1 MDPGSSELDPGLS
14 QQEAP
19 CLIVEDS
26 QPESV
31 AMEDDPDRGYHTL
44 LAKRLSSLQSSTRSP
59 ELELICAQQSS
70 KSNKEKNEEHC
81 AVSARSNS
89 QNQLPE
95 ELEQHSQVFEV
106 FSLQKMKSKQSEEV
120 DDKMQDGA
128 DSITHVVQL
137 EESSQLVSGFLELS
151 ESQNV
156 EEALESTKTG
166 DEEQCNAEK
175 GHVSPKEELFQRS
188 EAESGCTTNP
198 QLEAI
203 CMDNKKTTVHDLLL
217 GERSQAE
224 GPSDLEN
231 SSKVPSTQ
239 EDMFEC
245 ENKATVVDTTVSAI
259 QSQFAHMSTP
269 AANLCLLHLSG
280 QTPLAQESLSQNSSE
295 FVASSQDNFG
305 PTPVIIPSS
314 PTEGED
320 AQGDEPMD
328 TSVPPED
335 FSQAGKSEEEPME
348 TDFPPGETDSD
359 FHARPKIST
368 PTSHSV
374 PAFNPKTAL
383 PVPSQPEFSN
393 DIFIP
398 TQSLETR
405 NSNTSE
411 QVDKTPNLIVS
422 QEELTSVQLKEDD
435 KTQKDQ
441 KEYVTNQ
448 QECSMPGE
456 VFCLELSVNTETTA
470 TLDNKEASV
479 KKTEESDDSELT
491 QIEDLRKSQVNSSS
505 GTFVTQDNDL
515 PSFPSKIEPQMEGLP
530 KASELEPSQGKTVL
544 KTLEHSSSNI
554 QKTKVKCG
562 SLGTTEIFTSG
573 AASVT
578 PVNILPKESAADT
591 TYSKTLLK
599 PSELVDVPT
608 DVKSHKLEMTEL
620 TVSSSLSDTVPT
632 ETHVMKTRVCFSHF
646 PKSLPVSNADDI
658 TNFQPSSCLNTF
670 HEDME
675 IHTEDIEACSET
687 VPKEITPRDVKP
699 VELGPKN
706 VEMREEVQDVVQETP
721 EDEQENMEEGE
732 VGLSSSLCLAL
743 SQSQAFSPSM
753 ETVDEEHKMDSDSL
767 KGQGAHDDSITLMS
781 AKERNSKMYCFEEGV
796 QRESIHGGENML
808 SHSIL
813 VNESDPVQNN
823 ERETV
828 SQGKEVSSEVVAL
841 VSSEESVVIPKVKDM
856 DGGVE
861 DAVENMISGI
871 TQEAKIKSNAFAQ
884 NLEVQGSGPEKIE
897 LRMSM
902 ETASHQSDKNIG
914 NSVTKTL
921 SDSSGDIPFHFTL
934 PKEGEMVHHVAV
946 ATPPLLGPLKLAP
959 RHSTPIELGSCSET
973 GNLCEDGALPTSDIA
988 AEEIRVVA
996 ESNEGKL
1003 SLQMKMVMPS
1013 SEETPESA
1021 QFSLQKPISSEE
1033 EIPVSTAENISK
1045 AIPRSSSGSISALH
1059 SRESISD
1066 GPRTQRLKHISRSHA
1081 VMSSDLDIADESC
1094 EMPLREDVELQS
1106 GSATY
1111 HSKEMGCLTKLNY
1124 KELESQTE
1132 MLVQRPVT
1140 EASTQTE
1147 GHLKA
1152 CVEELEPRENILKSC
1167 SMGVQTESTN
1177 QICQRAISQQTSFD
1191 ASIPLNESGKQKE
1204 VSQQMSFDDNSKQE
1218 SINKDEVTPPFLSI
1232 PGHSVSR
1239 HVRTTRE
1246 IRTTVT
1252 RIITDV
1258 YYENGKEINRTV
1270 IEESDEPVVDCRV
1283 SESDMSSS
1291 RSRCSMTSGDL
1302 GDVSSLSSKAS
1313 SLQRS
1318 SSATSSTG
1326 AAPVKAV
1333 PSETAGEFAIPTGRQ
1348 GPFKSASPQKSC
1360 VQLHGSLGWP
1370 ESPEGTVSGRED
1382 RDRASRRP
1390 LSSQGRGKRGRPSS
1404 YTSSCS
1410 RNDVIMA
1417 QKDKTPSSV
1426 SSSSEESITA
1436 FTHVCSQPDSN
1447 KSHLVCEAS
1456 PRGALRRSNS
1466 PEIALLSPQST
1477 DTSSNSFVGLRV
1489 VAKWS
1494 SNGYFYS
1501 GCIIRDVGDGRFRLL
1516 FDDGYECDV
1525 LGKDILLCD
1534 PIPLETEVTAL
1545 SDDEYFSS
1553 GVVKGHK
1560 KQGTDFFYCVEK
1572 DGQRKWYRRMAVIL
1586 SLEQGNRLREQYG
1599 LGPYEPTTPF
1609 TKASDIS
1616 LDNLVEGKRK
1626 RRGNLINNST
1636 PSRTPTESP
1645 RGSACSSKRKL
1656 MCSEDDQS
1664 PAKRGRKSSFPKKA
1678 WQHGEMCSTSE
1689 SGCDLPSN
1697 SSDLVETFGPLPQST
1712 SLFLGYAFLLTTSSE
1727 NDRETNHTG
1736 DNKEEEYVE
1745 TAPYNKQYTERQL
1758 RAGGGYVMLDVSDS
1772 QCNSSYERLLIA
1784 DQHCRTQKYLLSV
1797 ANGIPCVSH
1806 IWVRDCCR
1814 ANQTLSFRNYM
1825 LPAGLGLLENR
1836 IIEWHPRRSPF
1847 ESLQVLLISEKH
1859 LELWADLL
1867 MMGGASSVRQ
1877 HSATSQNK
1885 DIAVGVYNLLV
1896 TDTSCSDSVL
1906 KCAAALDIPVVS
1918 PEWVIQSIIVGE
1930 RQDYDAHPKYKHNYS
1945 PM

>member
-1 MDPGSSELDPGLS
+1 
-14 QQEAP
+14 
-19 CLIVEDS
+19 
-26 QPESV
+26 
-31 AMEDDPDRGYHTL
+31 
-44 LAKRLSSLQSSTRSP
+44 
-59 ELELICAQQSS
+59 
-70 KSNKEKNEEHC
+70 
-81 AVSARSNS
+81 
-89 QNQLPE
+89 
-95 ELEQHSQVFEV
+95 
-106 FSLQKMKSKQSEEV
+106 
-120 DDKMQDGA
+120 
-128 DSITHVVQL
+128 
-137 EESSQLVSGFLELS
+137 
-151 ESQNV
+151 
-156 EEALESTKTG
+156 
-166 DEEQCNAEK
+166 
-175 GHVSPKEELFQRS
+175 
-188 EAESGCTTNP
+188 
-198 QLEAI
+198 
-203 CMDNKKTTVHDLLL
+203 
-217 GERSQAE
+217 
-224 GPSDLEN
+224 
-231 SSKVPSTQ
+231 
-239 EDMFEC
+239 
-245 ENKATVVDTTVSAI
+245 
-259 QSQFAHMSTP
+259 
-269 AANLCLLHLSG
+269 
-280 QTPLAQESLSQNSSE
+280 
-295 FVASSQDNFG
+295 
-305 PTPVIIPSS
+305 
-314 PTEGED
+314 
-320 AQGDEPMD
+320 
-328 TSVPPED
+328 
-335 FSQAGKSEEEPME
+335 
-348 TDFPPGETDSD
+348 
-359 FHARPKIST
+359 
-368 PTSHSV
+368 
-374 PAFNPKTAL
+374 
-383 PVPSQPEFSN
+383 
-393 DIFIP
+393 
-398 TQSLETR
+398 
-405 NSNTSE
+405 
-411 QVDKTPNLIVS
+411 
-422 QEELTSVQLKEDD
+422 
-435 KTQKDQ
+435 
-441 KEYVTNQ
+441 
-448 QECSMPGE
+448 MPGE

-479 KKTEESDDSELT
+479 KKAEESDDSELT

-505 GTFVTQDNDL
+505 GTFVKQDNNL

-530 KASELEPSQGKTVL
+530 KASELKPSQGKTVL
-544 KTLEHSSSNI
+544 KTLEHSSSSI

-562 SLGTTEIFTSG
+562 SVGTTEIFTSG

-578 PVNILPKESAADT
+578 TVNILPKESAADT
-591 TYSKTLLK
+591 TFSKTLLT

-620 TVSSSLSDTVPT
+620 TVSSSLLDTVPT

-646 PKSLPVSNADDI
+646 PKFLPVSNAEDI
-658 TNFQPSSCLNTF
+658 PNFQPSSCLDTH

-687 VPKEITPRDVKP
+687 VQKEITPRDDKP
-699 VELGPKN
+699 VQLGPKN

-721 EDEQENMEEGE
+721 EDEQEKMEEGE
-732 VGLSSSLCLAL
+732 VGLSSTLCLAL

-753 ETVDEEHKMDSDSL
+753 ETDDEEHKTDSNSF
-767 KGQGAHDDSITLMS
+767 KGQGGHDNSITLMS
-781 AKERNSKMYCFEEGV
+781 AKERNSKICCFEEGV
-796 QRESIHGGENML
+796 QRESIHGGEIML
-808 SHSIL
+808 SHRIL
-813 VNESDPVQNN
+813 VNESDTVHNS
-823 ERETV
+823 ERETG
-828 SQGKEVSSEVVAL
+828 SQDKEVSSEVVNL
-841 VSSEESVVIPKVKDM
+841 VSSEESVIPKVKDM
-856 DGGVE
+856 DEGEE
-861 DAVENMISGI
+861 DAVENISGI
-871 TQEAKIKSNAFAQ
+871 VQEAKIKSSAFAQ
-884 NLEVQGSGPEKIE
+884 NLEVQASGPEKVE

-934 PKEGEMVHHVAV
+934 PKDGEMVHHVAV

-973 GNLCEDGALPTSDIA
+973 GNLYEDRAVPTSDIA

-1013 SEETPESA
+1013 SEESPESA
-1021 QFSLQKPISSEE
+1021 QFSLQKPILSEE
-1033 EIPVSTAENISK
+1033 EIVSTTENISN

-1059 SRESISD
+1059 SGESISD

-1081 VMSSDLDIADESC
+1081 VMSSDLDIVEEPC

-1111 HSKEMGCLTKLNY
+1111 HSKEGCLTKLNY
-1124 KELESQTE
+1124 NEWESQTE

-1204 VSQQMSFDDNSKQE
+1204 VSQRMSCDDNSKQE
-1218 SINKDEVTPPFLSI
+1218 SITKDEATPPFLSI
-1232 PGHSVSR
+1232 PGHSISR

-1302 GDVSSLSSKAS
+1302 GDISSLSSKAS

-1360 VQLHGSLGWP
+1360 IQLHGSLGWP

-1404 YTSSCS
+1404 CTSSYS
-1410 RNDVIMA
+1410 RNDLITA

-1436 FTHVCSQPDSN
+1436 FTQVCSRPDSN

-1456 PRGALRRSNS
+1456 PHGALRRSNS

-1501 GCIIRDVGDGRFRLL
+1501 GCIIRDVGAGRFRLL

-1560 KQGTDFFYCVEK
+1560 KQGTDFYYCVEK

-1626 RRGNLINNST
+1626 RRCNLMNNST
-1636 PSRTPTESP
+1636 PSRTPAESP
-1645 RGSACSSKRKL
+1645 RGSGCSSKRKL

-1678 WQHGEMCSTSE
+1678 WQHGEMRSTSE
-1689 SGCDLPSN
+1689 SGCDLPPN
-1697 SSDLVETFGPLPQST
+1697 SSDLIETFGPLPQST

-1727 NDRETNHTG
+1727 NDRETNHPG

-1877 HSATSQNK
+1877 HSATAQNK

-1896 TDTSCSDSVL
+1896 TDPSCSDSVL
-1906 KCAAALDIPVVS
+1906 KCAAALEIPVVS

-1930 RQDYDAHPKYKHNYS
+1930 RQDYDAHPKYKYNYS